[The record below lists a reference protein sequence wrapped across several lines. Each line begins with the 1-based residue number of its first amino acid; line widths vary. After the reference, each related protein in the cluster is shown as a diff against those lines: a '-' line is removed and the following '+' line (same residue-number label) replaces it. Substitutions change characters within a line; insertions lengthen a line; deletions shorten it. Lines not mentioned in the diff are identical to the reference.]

1 MTDRRRET
9 DPNDEIG
16 HSARQRDGRITIA
29 GARRMLGMIGR
40 NYSDEEVQEVLDILY
55 GMAEVAYDDFVSPD
69 DIRE

>member
-1 MTDRRRET
+1 
-9 DPNDEIG
+9 
-16 HSARQRDGRITIA
+16 
-29 GARRMLGMIGR
+29 MLGMIGR